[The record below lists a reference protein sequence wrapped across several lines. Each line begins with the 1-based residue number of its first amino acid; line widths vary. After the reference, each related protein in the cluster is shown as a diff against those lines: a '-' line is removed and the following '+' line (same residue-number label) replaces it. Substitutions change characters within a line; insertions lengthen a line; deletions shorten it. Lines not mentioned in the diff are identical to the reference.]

1 MSMTFFRPEA
11 KAAVWRWREAF
22 AGVLLTLFGF
32 WLVSGPGFLLAV
44 PGYGA
49 IGGGAVLTWLGVQR
63 GRFRGPDGGT
73 GAVQV
78 DEGQISY
85 FGPLT
90 GGTVALREM
99 DRLTLEGNM
108 FPAHWRLSQQGQPP
122 LLIPVNAAG
131 ADALFDAFAALP
143 GLRTEKMLNTL
154 RAEPHGAVVIW
165 QRATTPSAGTLLH

>member
-1 MSMTFFRPEA
+1 MSFFRPEA
-11 KAAVWRWREAF
+11 RAALWRWREVFVGAVI
-22 AGVLLTLFGF
+22 ALFGL

-44 PGYGA
+44 PGYA
-49 IGGGAVLTWLGVQR
+49 FLAGGVVLAWLGIQR

-78 DEGQISY
+78 DEGQVTY

-99 DRLTLEGNM
+99 ESLTLEGKM
-108 FPAHWRLSQQGQPP
+108 FPPHWRLAQNGEVP

-143 GLRTEKMLNTL
+143 GLKTERMLATL
-154 RAEPHGAVVIW
+154 SAEPRQTVVIW
-165 QRATTPSAGTLLH
+165 QRERTPQTTPLLH

>member
-1 MSMTFFRPEA
+1 MTFFRPEA
-11 KAAVWRWREAF
+11 KAAVWRWREGLAG
-22 AGVLLTLFGF
+22 GVLALLGL
-32 WLVSGPGFLLAV
+32 WLVSGPGFLLSV
-44 PGYGA
+44 PGYAA
-49 IGGGAVLTWLGVQR
+49 IGGGLLLTWLGIQR
-63 GRFRGPDGGT
+63 GRFRGSDGGA

-108 FPAHWRLSQQGQPP
+108 FPAHWRLSQKGQPP

-131 ADALFDAFAALP
+131 AEALFDAFAALP

-154 RAEPHGAVVIW
+154 RAERHATVVIW
-165 QRATTPSAGTLLH
+165 QRALTPKTGTLLH